1 MGTSQSAR
9 NRARNRRKDQKSKR
23 RKRLLIL
30 GIFVGVATLVA
41 AALFPDLS
49 LTGSATPELPAS
61 VNKAPAAVGQKGASA
76 LAAPKASS
84 LQESQSQLAKEL
96 SLETKEKKRDTEAR
110 VGFGLEDLIQKT
122 RSSKEVKTPKKSS
135 RSKENRPL
143 LVVIIDDISQPGQ
156 LRQIRKI
163 PYPVTPSIFPPSSM
177 STRTPRMAR
186 GLKHYMVHLP
196 LESSSARMNRFTK
209 TLFTGDSYGR
219 IDSRLRELRRL
230 FPSARFLN
238 NHTGSRFTSDS
249 AAMKRLFKAMKK
261 EGWIFLDSRTSGR
274 SKGKQM
280 ARRYGQPYLHRDVFI
295 DNVRTPSAIL
305 AQLKKAVRIAK
316 RRGYAIAIGHPHPET
331 FRALRSAGKILS
343 GVRVVYLDE
352 LYRLRFGGGR

>member
-1 MGTSQSAR
+1 MGTNQSAR
-9 NRARNRRKDQKSKR
+9 NRARDRRKDQKNRR
-23 RKRLLIL
+23 RKQLLIL
-30 GIFVGVATLVA
+30 GLFAGVVTLVA

-49 LTGSATPELPAS
+49 LTGSIPS
-61 VNKAPAAVGQKGASA
+61 RSSDSGMKAPAATAQKSVSV
-76 LAAPKASS
+76 LKTPKASLVQTS
-84 LQESQSQLAKEL
+84 G
-96 SLETKEKKRDTEAR
+96 KEKEPSSGQKNQNRDSGSR

-122 RSSKEVKTPKKSS
+122 RHPEETKAPSKASPHG
-135 RSKENRPL
+135 RDGRPL
-143 LVVIIDDISQPGQ
+143 LVVIIDDISQPRQ

-177 STRTPRMAR
+177 SSRTPRMAR

-219 IDSRLRELRRL
+219 IDTRLRELRRL

-238 NHTGSRFTSDS
+238 NHTGSRFTSDP
-249 AAMKRLFKAMKK
+249 AAMKRLFQAMKK

-305 AQLKKAVRIAK
+305 AQLKKAVPK